1 MVQEHYRNGSF
12 VPLIQM
18 PLRGY
23 LYSMEGPLRWQLE
36 GDESTDE
43 EASEDEGGDDDML
56 MAESAV

>member
-1 MVQEHYRNGSF
+1 
-12 VPLIQM
+12 M